1 MVNKCRVFYFSALCF
16 LLFLFF
22 TMFNIVIFSDIV
34 DIMCKDFFKN
44 NDNLY
49 YEFLENGISENTVKT
64 FISTDAFSSF
74 VYTDVMSNQE
84 ISDNEI
90 LQLFNNVENELSDFQ
105 NLTLNSVR
113 NSKIEL
119 LLHNDDIISQFNLY
133 KKNIL
138 LFNNIFNI
146 KIITVI
152 FLFIFLFLQ
161 LLYIDKG
168 YKVILYL
175 AFAFFFSALVQL
187 LLLFLFTI
195 LKVFFHNSLNLLYNV
210 INDIFNSLIFPTI
223 FTMFFSVGVGILLIR
238 TYNIIRKKVI
248 YENKFSRRFI

>member
-1 MVNKCRVFYFSALCF
+1 MVNKRRVFYFSALCF

-22 TMFNIVIFSDIV
+22 TMFNIIIFSDIV
-34 DIMCKDFFKN
+34 DIMCKGFFKN
-44 NDNLY
+44 NNNLY
-49 YEFLENGISENTVKT
+49 YEFLENGISENTVKS

-84 ISDNEI
+84 ISDNKI

-113 NSKIEL
+113 NSKVEL

-152 FLFIFLFLQ
+152 FLFILLFLQ

-195 LKVFFHNSLNLLYNV
+195 LKVLFHNSLNLLYNV
-210 INDIFNSLIFPTI
+210 INDVFNSLIFPTI
-223 FTMFFSVGVGILLIR
+223 FTIVFSVGVGILLIR

-248 YENKFSRRFI
+248 YENKFGRRFI

>member
-1 MVNKCRVFYFSALCF
+1 MVNKRRVFYFSALCF

-22 TMFNIVIFSDIV
+22 TMFNIIIFSDIV
-34 DIMCKDFFKN
+34 DIMCKGFFKN
-44 NDNLY
+44 NNNLY
-49 YEFLENGISENTVKT
+49 YEFLENGISEDTVKS

-84 ISDNEI
+84 ISDNKI

-113 NSKIEL
+113 NSKVEL

-152 FLFIFLFLQ
+152 FLFILLFLQ

-195 LKVFFHNSLNLLYNV
+195 LKVLFHNSLNLLYNV
-210 INDIFNSLIFPTI
+210 INDVFNSLIFPTI
-223 FTMFFSVGVGILLIR
+223 FTIVFSVGVGILLIR

-248 YENKFSRRFI
+248 YENKFGRRFI

>member
-1 MVNKCRVFYFSALCF
+1 MVNKRRVFYFSALCF

-22 TMFNIVIFSDIV
+22 TMFNIIIFSDIV
-34 DIMCKDFFKN
+34 DIMCKGFFKN
-44 NDNLY
+44 NNNLY
-49 YEFLENGISENTVKT
+49 YEFLENGISEDTVKS

-84 ISDNEI
+84 ISDNKI

-113 NSKIEL
+113 NSKVEL

-138 LFNNIFNI
+138 LFSNIFNI

-168 YKVILYL
+168 YKVILYS
-175 AFAFFFSALVQL
+175 AFAFFFSALLQL
-187 LLLFLFTI
+187 FFLFLFTI
-195 LKVFFHNSLNLLYNV
+195 LKVLFHNSLNLLYNV
-210 INDIFNSLIFPTI
+210 INDVFNSLIFPTI

-248 YENKFSRRFI
+248 YENKFGRRFI

>member
-1 MVNKCRVFYFSALCF
+1 MVNKRRVFYFSALCF

-22 TMFNIVIFSDIV
+22 TMFNIIIFSDIV
-34 DIMCKDFFKN
+34 DIMCKGFFKN
-44 NDNLY
+44 NNNLY
-49 YEFLENGISENTVKT
+49 YEFLENGISEDTVKS

-84 ISDNEI
+84 ISDNKI

-113 NSKIEL
+113 NSKVEL

-133 KKNIL
+133 KKNFL

-152 FLFIFLFLQ
+152 FLFILLFLQ

-195 LKVFFHNSLNLLYNV
+195 LKVLFHNSLNLLYNV
-210 INDIFNSLIFPTI
+210 INDVFNSLIFPTI
-223 FTMFFSVGVGILLIR
+223 FTIVFSVGVGILLIR

-248 YENKFSRRFI
+248 YENKFGRRFI